1 MRGRSRGVRGRGAIR
16 VFLVD
21 DHAAFRE
28 PLAFM
33 LAREPDIEVIGQA
46 GTIAEALPL
55 LIGLDVAVF
64 DLELPDGNGVELVRA
79 LRDREPAARC
89 MILTASGGQ
98 LSLAPAVEAGA
109 AALLHKSARLD
120 QIIDAIRRLHRGEQ
134 LLTPVEIIAM
144 LRLAMQQREE
154 SREAQAAL
162 ARLTPRERDVL
173 QALADGLNDREIGQ
187 RLSISTETVRTH
199 MVNLLAKLG
208 VESRLQALVFAL
220 RHGAVR
226 LD

>member
-1 MRGRSRGVRGRGAIR
+1 MSGSIR
-16 VFLVD
+16 VLLVD

-33 LAREPDIEVIGQA
+33 LDRVADLAVVGQA
-46 GTIAEALPL
+46 GTVAEALRL
-55 LIGLDVAVF
+55 LDGVDVAVF
-64 DLELPDGNGVELVRA
+64 DLDLPDGSGVELVRA
-79 LRDREPAARC
+79 LRMRDERAQI
-89 MILTASGGQ
+89 MILTASGGAM
-98 LSLAPAVEAGA
+98 SLAPAVEAGA
-109 AALLHKSARLD
+109 TAILHKSASLE
-120 QIIDAIRRLHRGEQ
+120 QIIDVIRRLHAGEA
-134 LLTPVEIIAM
+134 LLTPLEIISM
-144 LRLAMQQREE
+144 LRLAMQRREE

-162 ARLTPRERDVL
+162 VRLTPRERDVL

-187 RLSISTETVRTH
+187 RLHIGTETVRTH

-226 LD
+226 LE